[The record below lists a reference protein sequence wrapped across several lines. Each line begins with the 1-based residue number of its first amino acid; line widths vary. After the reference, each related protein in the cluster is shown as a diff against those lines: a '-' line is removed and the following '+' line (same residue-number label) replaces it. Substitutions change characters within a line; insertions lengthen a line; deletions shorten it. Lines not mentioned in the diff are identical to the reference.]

1 MGTSGKHNLM
11 KFWIKLM
18 QFGKRLGCHQIAERS
33 FFFKGYQFPV
43 CARCTGVILG
53 EIVSIFCLFFFKIDW
68 WILLLLLAPMAID
81 WGLQF
86 FNILKSDNIRRI
98 ITGLLGGFSLTYLY
112 YYLIISIIKGISM
125 LF

>member
-1 MGTSGKHNLM
+1 MDTSGKHNLM

-53 EIVSIFCLFFFKIDW
+53 EIASIFCLFLFKIDW

>member
-1 MGTSGKHNLM
+1 MDKQTKIWLNLM
-11 KFWIKLM
+11 R
-18 QFGKRLGCHQIAERS
+18 FGKQLGCHQKPERS

-53 EIVSIFCLFFFKIDW
+53 EIVSIFCLFLFKIDW
-68 WILLLLLAPMAID
+68 WILLLLLVPMAID

-86 FNILKSDNIRRI
+86 FNILKSDNIRRV
-98 ITGLLGGFSLTYLY
+98 ITGILGGFSLTYLY